1 VLGQPPV
8 LPVLPPVL
16 LPDAPADVAAVDL
29 DVPAGPVGGLVGGHR
44 LAQLVRQDEGRLVAH
59 VQVAAELERADP
71 LGRVHEDRDGH
82 EVVADG
88 ELPAMEGGAGR
99 DGELPAAGLAL
110 EQPAGAVPVAGDAAA
125 GGADRLAA
133 GLVPA
138 QGAEG
143 GDGLLLAHARDPRQ
157 GEGAGLGG
165 EEEVLGHRAVPSNAW
180 LTP

>member
-44 LAQLVRQDEGRLVAH
+44 LAQLVRQDEGRLVRH
-59 VQVAAELERADP
+59 VQVAAELQGADA
-71 LGRVHEDRDGH
+71 LGSVDEDGDGH
-82 EVVADG
+82 QVVAHRQLAG
-88 ELPAMEGGAGR
+88 VEGGAAG
-99 DGELPAAGLAL
+99 DAELPPARLAL
-110 EQPAGAVPVAGDAAA
+110 EQLAGAVLVDRDAAA

-138 QGAEG
+138 ELPERGL
-143 GDGLLLAHARDPRQ
+143 GLLLAHVRDLQPR
-157 GEGAGLGG
+157 
-165 EEEVLGHRAVPSNAW
+165 
-180 LTP
+180 